1 MRFTLDTYKGYV
13 TMSDDAGRECRIGPV
28 PPASWNDHQREVIRD
43 LIRSDGSAPN
53 VIATFVRHP
62 DLCQRWIALSRTLL
76 HHGLL
81 PNREREIV
89 ILRIAWRLRSDYE
102 WRQHASRVDAQTLEW
117 LSDPSANKFET
128 ELEQDL
134 VRSVD
139 EYCGAETIGPTNWA
153 DLTRHYDEQQLLEVV
168 FLCTQYRALANIL
181 NILRV
186 EPDTEL
192 PLLPPLR
199 DDEGEGEVRR

>member
-1 MRFTLDTYKGYV
+1 
-13 TMSDDAGRECRIGPV
+13 MSDNASRESRISPV
-28 PPASWNDHQREVIRD
+28 PPANWSDHQREVIRN
-43 LIRSDGSAPN
+43 LTRPDGSAPN

-62 DLCQRWIALSRTLL
+62 DLCQGWIALSGTLL

-81 PNREREIV
+81 ANHDREIV

-102 WRQHASRVDAQTLEW
+102 WRQHAPRIDTQTLERI
-117 LSDPSANKFET
+117 SDPSAMKFET
-128 ELEQDL
+128 QLEQDL

-139 EYCGAETIGPTNWA
+139 EFCEAETIGPTNWA
-153 DLTRHYDEQQLLEVV
+153 NLTRHYDEQQLLEFI
-168 FLCTQYRALANIL
+168 FLCAQYRALANIL

-186 EPDTEL
+186 APDTEL

-199 DDEGEGEVRR
+199 DDEGEVEARR